1 MANLK
6 THLTVAAMGSGLL
19 ATACIGA
26 DVHDKHEIL
35 ALLVVGTIGGLLPD
49 IDLDHSGPAKVMFT
63 VVALVFAFMVA
74 FNRAPSSS
82 IVELWAAWGLSYG
95 VVRYVAWRT
104 FSRLTVHRGIFHS
117 LVAAFFF
124 WFLGTALSYH
134 LFDLQPL
141 FAWSI
146 GFFIFFSY
154 VIHLFLDELFSVDL
168 LNTRLKK
175 SFGTALKIAD
185 FKNARTSLSMAGAA
199 LILFFATPSL
209 APFAGWF
216 TDSQTYTNI
225 FQRLLP

>member
-6 THLTVAAMGSGLL
+6 PHLTVAAMGSGLL

-26 DVHDKHEIL
+26 DMHDKHEIL

-168 LNTRLKK
+168 EGARLKR
-175 SFGTALKIAD
+175 SFGTALKLGD
-185 FKNARTSLSMAGAA
+185 SRRPLSNLLMLITM
-199 LILFFATPSL
+199 LILVPWVPPWGVLVELFHQGSL
-209 APFAGWF
+209 LW
-216 TDSQTYTNI
+216 
-225 FQRLLP
+225 R